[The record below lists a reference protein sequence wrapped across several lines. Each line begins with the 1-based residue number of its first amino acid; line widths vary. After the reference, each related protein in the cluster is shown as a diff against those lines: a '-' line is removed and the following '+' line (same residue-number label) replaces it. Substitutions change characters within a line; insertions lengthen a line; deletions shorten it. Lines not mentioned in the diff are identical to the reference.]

1 MPDQVGHDEDNIEEN
16 INRIDMAEKK
26 LDIVP
31 LYDWGMFTEPRPS
44 VVAGPCSAETEEQ
57 VMETAKGLKEL
68 GINVYRAG
76 IWKPRTH
83 PGSFEGIG
91 TDGLRWMQKAKK
103 EYGLKIATEV
113 ASEKHVFECLKYGVD
128 LVWLGARTTA
138 NPFLVQE
145 IADALKDTDIPV
157 LVKNPVNPDID
168 LWIGAL
174 ERLNRAG
181 IRKLG
186 VIHRGFSTADKIKY
200 RNDPQWQ
207 MAIELRSRHPEL
219 PFFVDPSHMAGC
231 KEYIRELSQR
241 SLDLGF
247 EGLMIESHCN
257 PSCALSDARQQL
269 TPEELR
275 DLLYNQIKVRDTD
288 SDAKEWKD
296 NIDQLRAKIDILDEN
311 LLYTLGARMKV
322 SRQIG
327 EYKKN
332 NNIAILQ
339 TSRWD
344 KVLAKVV
351 AKGQEYDLPEGFIKE
366 IFNAIHEASVE
377 IQNQI
382 ISADRS
388 E

>member
-1 MPDQVGHDEDNIEEN
+1 M
-16 INRIDMAEKK
+16 
-26 LDIVP
+26 
-31 LYDWGMFTEPRPS
+31 
-44 VVAGPCSAETEEQ
+44 
-57 VMETAKGLKEL
+57 
-68 GINVYRAG
+68 
-76 IWKPRTH
+76 
-83 PGSFEGIG
+83 
-91 TDGLRWMQKAKK
+91 
-103 EYGLKIATEV
+103 

-157 LVKNPVNPDID
+157 LVKNPVNPDLD

-181 IRKLG
+181 IKKLA
-186 VIHRGFSTADKIKY
+186 VIHRGFSTFDKIQY

-207 MAIELRSRHPEL
+207 VAIELRSRYPEL

-231 KEYIRELSQR
+231 KDYIQEISQR

-257 PSCALSDARQQL
+257 PSVALSDAKQQL
-269 TPEELR
+269 TPDELS
-275 DLLYNQIKVRDTD
+275 DLLYKQIVVRDAD
-288 SDAKEWKD
+288 SDAPEWKD
-296 NIDQLRAKIDILDEN
+296 NIDQLRAKIDIIDEN
-311 LLYTLGARMKV
+311 ILYALGSRMKV

-339 TSRWD
+339 ASRWD
-344 KVLAKVV
+344 AVLAKVV
-351 AKGQEYDLPEGFIKE
+351 EKGEEYGLSEKFLKAV
-366 IFNAIHEASVE
+366 FTAIHEASVE
-377 IQNQI
+377 AQNEI
-382 ISADRS
+382 ISKQK
-388 E
+388 

>member
-1 MPDQVGHDEDNIEEN
+1 
-16 INRIDMAEKK
+16 MASKK

-31 LYDWGMFTEPRPS
+31 LCEWGLFAEPSPS
-44 VVAGPCSAETEEQ
+44 LVAGPCSAESEEQ

-68 GINVYRAG
+68 GVNVFRAG

-83 PGSFEGIG
+83 PGCFEGVG
-91 TDGLRWMQKAKK
+91 APGLKWLQKVQK
-103 EYGLKIATEV
+103 EYGLKVATEV
-113 ASEKHVFECLKYGVD
+113 ANEKHVMECLNHKVD
-128 LVWLGARTTA
+128 MVWIGARTTA

-145 IADALKDTDIPV
+145 IADALKGTDIPV
-157 LVKNPVNPDID
+157 LVKNPVNPDLE

-186 VIHRGFSTADKIKY
+186 VIHRGFSTFDKIKY
-200 RNDPQWQ
+200 RNDPHWDI
-207 MAIELRSRHPEL
+207 AIEMRSRFPEL
-219 PFFVDPSHMAGC
+219 PFFVDPSHLGGSRD
-231 KEYIRELSQR
+231 YILEISQR

-257 PSCALSDARQQL
+257 PSCALSDAKQQL
-269 TPEELR
+269 TPVALGELMN
-275 DLLYNQIKVRDTD
+275 NQLVVREVD
-288 SDAKEWKD
+288 SDAKEWKE

-322 SRQIG
+322 SKEIG
-327 EYKKN
+327 EYKKTSN
-332 NNIAILQ
+332 VAIIQ
-339 TSRWD
+339 TIRWD
-344 KVLAKVV
+344 ALLAKVLE
-351 AKGQEYDLPEGFIKE
+351 KGAEYGLPEKFVADV
-366 IFNAIHEASVE
+366 FAAIHETSIE

-382 ISADRS
+382 ISGTQS

>member
-1 MPDQVGHDEDNIEEN
+1 MSD
-16 INRIDMAEKK
+16 KK
-26 LDIVP
+26 LDLVP
-31 LYDWGMFTEPRPS
+31 LYGWGMFTEPRPS

-68 GINVYRAG
+68 GINVFRAG

-83 PGSFEGIG
+83 PGSFEGVG
-91 TDGLRWMQKAKK
+91 SEGLRWMQKAKK
-103 EYGLKIATEV
+103 EYGLKISTEV
-113 ASEKHVFECLKYGVD
+113 ASEKHVFECLKFGVD

-157 LVKNPVNPDID
+157 LVKNPVNPDLD

-181 IRKLG
+181 IKKLG
-186 VIHRGFSTADKIKY
+186 VIHRGFSTFDKIKY

-207 MAIELRSRHPEL
+207 VAVELRSRYPEL
-219 PFFVDPSHMAGC
+219 PFFVDPSHMAGS
-231 KEYIRELSQR
+231 KDYIREISQR

-257 PSCALSDARQQL
+257 PSVALSDAKQQL
-269 TPEELR
+269 TPPELR
-275 DLLYNQIKVRDTD
+275 DLLYNQIVVREKD
-288 SDAKEWKD
+288 SDSPEWKE
-296 NIDQLRAKIDILDEN
+296 NIDQLRAKIDIIDEN
-311 LLYTLGARMKV
+311 ILYALGSRMKI

-344 KVLAKVV
+344 AILAKVV
-351 AKGQEYDLPEGFIKE
+351 EAGKE
-366 IFNAIHEASVE
+366 FGLSEKFVKNVFNAIHEASVE
-377 IQNQI
+377 AQNDI
-382 ISADRS
+382 ISGNS
-388 E
+388 SKE

>member
-1 MPDQVGHDEDNIEEN
+1 
-16 INRIDMAEKK
+16 MADRK
-26 LDIVP
+26 LELVP

-44 VVAGPCSAETEEQ
+44 VIAGPCSAETKEQ
-57 VMETAKGLKEL
+57 VMETAKGLKDL
-68 GINVYRAG
+68 GINVFRAG

-91 TDGLRWMQKAKK
+91 VEGLGWMQQVKK
-103 EYGLKIATEV
+103 EYGLKISTEV
-113 ASEKHVFECLKYGVD
+113 ASERHVFECIKFGVD

-145 IADALKDTDIPV
+145 IADALRGTDIPV
-157 LVKNPVNPDID
+157 LVKNPVNPDLD

-181 IRKLG
+181 IKKLG
-186 VIHRGFSTADKIKY
+186 VIHRGFSTFEKIQY

-207 MAIELRSRHPEL
+207 VAIELRSRFPEL
-219 PFFVDPSHMAGC
+219 PFFVDPSHMGGS
-231 KEYIRELSQR
+231 KDYIQEISQR

-247 EGLMIESHCN
+247 EGLMIESHYN
-257 PSCALSDARQQL
+257 PTCALSDAKQQL

-275 DLLYNQIKVRDTD
+275 DLLYNKITVRDSD
-288 SDAKEWKD
+288 SDSPQWKE
-296 NIDQLRAKIDILDEN
+296 NIDQLRAKIDVLDEN
-311 LLYTLGARMKV
+311 LLYTLASRMKV

-327 EYKKN
+327 QYKKD

-344 KVLAKVV
+344 AVLAKVV
-351 AKGQEYDLPEGFIKE
+351 EKGREYDLSEKFLTAV
-366 IFNAIHEASVE
+366 FNAIHEASVDA
-377 IQNQI
+377 QNEV
-382 ISADRS
+382 ISGRPS
-388 E
+388 ER

>member
-1 MPDQVGHDEDNIEEN
+1 
-16 INRIDMAEKK
+16 MAKK
-26 LDIVP
+26 LELVS
-31 LYDWGMFTEPRPS
+31 LYEWGMFTEPRPS

-68 GINVYRAG
+68 GINVFRAG

-83 PGSFEGIG
+83 PGCFEGIG
-91 TDGLRWMQKAKK
+91 VPGLKWMQRAKR

-113 ASEKHVFECLKYGVD
+113 ASEKHVFECLKHGVD
-128 LVWLGARTTA
+128 LVWIGARTTA

-145 IADALKDTDIPV
+145 IADALADTDIPV

-174 ERLNRAG
+174 ERLNNAG
-181 IRKLG
+181 IKKLG
-186 VIHRGFSTADKIKY
+186 VIHRGFSTVEKTKY

-207 MAIELRSRHPEL
+207 MAIELRSRYPEL
-219 PFFVDPSHMAGC
+219 PFFVDPSHMAGS
-231 KEYIRELSQR
+231 KDYILELSQR

-257 PSCALSDARQQL
+257 PSVALSDAKQQL
-269 TPEELR
+269 TPAELK
-275 DLLYNQIKVRDTD
+275 DMLYNQITVRDAD
-288 SDAKEWKD
+288 SDSKEWKE
-296 NIDQLRAKIDILDEN
+296 NIDQLRAKIDILDES
-311 LLYTLGARMKV
+311 LLYTLSSRMKI

-344 KVLAKVV
+344 SILAKVV
-351 AKGQEYDLPEGFIKE
+351 SKGAEYGLPKEFIE
-366 IFNAIHEASVE
+366 DVFNAIHETSVE
-377 IQNQI
+377 MQNEV
-382 ISADRS
+382 ISGKTS
-388 E
+388 EQK

>member
-1 MPDQVGHDEDNIEEN
+1 
-16 INRIDMAEKK
+16 MASKK
-26 LDIVP
+26 LELVS
-31 LYDWGMFTEPRPS
+31 LYEWGMFTEPRPS

-57 VMETAKGLKEL
+57 VIETAKGLKEL
-68 GINVYRAG
+68 GINVFRAG

-83 PGSFEGIG
+83 PGSFEGVG
-91 TDGLRWMQKAKK
+91 APGLKWMQRAKK

-138 NPFLVQE
+138 NPVLVQE
-145 IADALKDTDIPV
+145 IADALQDTDIPV

-181 IRKLG
+181 IKKLG

-207 MAIELRSRHPEL
+207 MAIELRSRYPEL

-231 KEYIRELSQR
+231 KDYIRELSQR

-257 PSCALSDARQQL
+257 PSCALSDAKQQL
-269 TPEELR
+269 TPAELT
-275 DLLYNQIKVRDTD
+275 DLLENQIKVRDAD
-288 SDAKEWKD
+288 SDSKEWKE

-322 SRQIG
+322 SKQIG

-332 NNIAILQ
+332 SNVAILQ

-344 KVLAKVV
+344 AVLAKVV
-351 AKGQEYDLPEGFIKE
+351 EKGAEYGLPEDFVKDV
-366 IFNAIHEASVE
+366 FNAIHEVSVE
-377 IQNQI
+377 IQNQV
-382 ISADRS
+382 ISGNQS

>member
-1 MPDQVGHDEDNIEEN
+1 
-16 INRIDMAEKK
+16 MADKK

-31 LYDWGMFTEPRPS
+31 LYEWGMFTEPSPS

-57 VMETAKGLKEL
+57 VMETAKGLKEM

-83 PGSFEGIG
+83 PGSFEGVG
-91 TDGLRWMQKAKK
+91 APGLKWMQRAKK
-103 EYGLKIATEV
+103 EYGLKISTEV

-219 PFFVDPSHMAGC
+219 PFFVDPSHMAGS
-231 KEYIRELSQR
+231 KEYIQELSQR

-257 PSCALSDARQQL
+257 PSCALSDAKQQL
-269 TPEELR
+269 TPDELS
-275 DLLYNQIKVRDTD
+275 DLLYNKITVRDSD
-288 SDAKEWKD
+288 SDSKEWKE

-327 EYKKN
+327 EYKRAN
-332 NNIAILQ
+332 NVAILQ

-351 AKGQEYDLPEGFIKE
+351 AKGQEYDLPEDFIKE
-366 IFNAIHEASVE
+366 VFNAIHEASVE
-377 IQNQI
+377 IQNKV
-382 ISADRS
+382 ISGDRS